1 MTFSALPGQADALT
15 CNMPGVPTDASNLV
29 IKVSHQR
36 LLYSSLEPIDRQ
48 NLVLLVGA
56 DGHVESLLTVDFQ

>member
-36 LLYSSLEPIDRQ
+36 LLYSSLEPIRTWFC
-48 NLVLLVGA
+48 LLELIGMARVC
-56 DGHVESLLTVDFQ
+56 